1 MIELYQ
7 HDLVLFGAA
16 DYALLSLLVGGVETM
31 LSTLMIAVVTI
42 GVITASLVTKR
53 AMMRQKQ
60 DEMAA
65 VRAE

>member
-1 MIELYQ
+1 
-7 HDLVLFGAA
+7 
-16 DYALLSLLVGGVETM
+16 
-31 LSTLMIAVVTI
+31 MIAVVTI